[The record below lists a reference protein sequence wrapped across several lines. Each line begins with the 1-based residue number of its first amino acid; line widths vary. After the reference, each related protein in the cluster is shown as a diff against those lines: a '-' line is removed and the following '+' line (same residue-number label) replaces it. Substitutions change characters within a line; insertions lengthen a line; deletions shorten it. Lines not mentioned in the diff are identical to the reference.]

1 MIARYDQ
8 ASRAPGYAPA
18 IRWRRE
24 VTRMSVRLGM
34 FTMPFH
40 HPDRDYATILE
51 EDREAVVLADRLGF
65 SEAFV
70 GEHFSSWSERIT
82 SPLIFLASV
91 IDRTRQIRFGT
102 GVINLP
108 QLHPATVAAHAAMFD
123 HLCRGRFIMGIGPG
137 GLVSDLEMFDVGQA
151 ELRPQMVIES
161 IDTVLALWGQDPP
174 YRIDGTF
181 WRIALE
187 KSIWPEF
194 KVGYIPRPYQQPH
207 PPIALSILTPSSNSA
222 RTAGERGWIPISG
235 QFFHRRYLRGHWER
249 YAEGSEQVGRR
260 PDPDVWRVS
269 RSILVTG
276 TDTEAEDYLA
286 DPGNGLSFY
295 YRFFHHSFS
304 HGRKALFMLKPD
316 LDMPD
321 EAVTTDMIKRCLVIA
336 GNPRRVLDQLVA
348 LRDEV
353 GHFGTLLMG
362 GHDWDQPKL
371 WRRSMELLATE
382 VMPKFAAHARATRP
396 R

>member
-1 MIARYDQ
+1 MT
-8 ASRAPGYAPA
+8 
-18 IRWRRE
+18 
-24 VTRMSVRLGM
+24 VKLGL

-40 HPDRDYATILE
+40 HPARDYTTILE
-51 EDREAVVLADRLGF
+51 EDREAIILADHLGF
-65 SEAFV
+65 TEAFV

-151 ELRPQMVIES
+151 ELRPQMVLES
-161 IDTVLALWGQDPP
+161 IDTILNLWAQDPP
-174 YRIDGTF
+174 YEIDGRF
-181 WRIALE
+181 WKISLKE
-187 KSIWPEF
+187 NIWPEF
-194 KVGYIPRPYQQPH
+194 KVGYLPRPYQQPH
-207 PPIALSILTPSSNSA
+207 PPIALSLLTPNSSSA
-222 RTAGERGWIPISG
+222 RTAGERGWIPVSG

-249 YAEGSEQVGRR
+249 YAEGCEQAGRR

-269 RSILVTG
+269 RSVLVTE
-276 TDTEAEDYLA
+276 TDAEAEDYLA
-286 DPGNGLSFY
+286 DPDNVLSFY
-295 YRFFHHSFS
+295 YRFFHYSFS
-304 HGRKALFMLKPD
+304 TARKALFMLKPD
-316 LDMPD
+316 LEMPD
-321 EAVTTDMIKRCLVIA
+321 EDVTVDTIKRALIIA
-336 GNPRRVLDQLVA
+336 GSPHRVLDQLVA

-353 GHFGTLLMG
+353 GHFGTLLMD

-371 WRRSMELLATE
+371 WRRSMELLATD
-382 VMPKFAAHARATRP
+382 VMPKFAQHAGATRA